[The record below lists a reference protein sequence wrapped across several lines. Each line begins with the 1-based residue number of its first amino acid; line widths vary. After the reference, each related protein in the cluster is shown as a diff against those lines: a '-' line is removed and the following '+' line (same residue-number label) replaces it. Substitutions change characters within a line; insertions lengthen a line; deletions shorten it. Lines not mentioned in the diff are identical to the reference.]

1 MIDKSVLCSAWK
13 CTVGTAVPLLLL
25 VLNIPFTQTALAEDP
40 FDVSGRAVVFFGP
53 TQDEYDAL
61 SEREQEDMNEILS
74 DFYFY
79 QNNVVP
85 FLEANGIEDFHTANP
100 VIRVVLSEEE
110 SRTFQRRQFEHDV
123 GLIMIDGAR
132 EPVVSFGVSTDV
144 DWIPMF
150 KAYFNIE

>member
-1 MIDKSVLCSAWK
+1 LIDKAVVCSAWK
-13 CTVGTAVPLLLL
+13 CAAGSTLALLLL
-25 VLNIPFTQTALAEDP
+25 VLQVLFTLAALAEDS

-53 TQDEYDAL
+53 TQEEYDAL

-100 VIRVVLSEEE
+100 VIHVVVSEDE
-110 SRTFQRRQFEHDV
+110 SRIFRRGKFEHDV
-123 GLIMIDGAR
+123 GLVMIDGSR
-132 EPVVSFGVSTDV
+132 EPIVSLGVSTDV
-144 DWIPMF
+144 DWMPMF
-150 KAYFNIE
+150 KAYFNLE

>member
-1 MIDKSVLCSAWK
+1 LIDKPVVCCAWK
-13 CTVGTAVPLLLL
+13 RTVGTTVPLLLL
-25 VLNIPFTQTALAEDP
+25 VVQLVFVQAAWAEDS

-61 SEREQEDMNEILS
+61 SEQEQEDMNEILS

-79 QNNVVP
+79 QHNVVP

-100 VIRVVLSEEE
+100 VIRVVLSENE
-110 SRTFQRRQFEHDV
+110 SRTFRRRRFGHTV

-132 EPVVSFGVSTDV
+132 EPVVSLGVSTDV

-150 KAYFNIE
+150 KVFFNIE

>member
-1 MIDKSVLCSAWK
+1 MINMLVACCVWK
-13 CTVGTAVPLLLL
+13 RTVGTTVPLLLL
-25 VLNIPFTQTALAEDP
+25 AVQLVFVQAAWAEDS
-40 FDVSGRAVVFFGP
+40 FDVSGRAVVFFAP

-74 DFYFY
+74 DFYVY

-85 FLEANGIEDFHTANP
+85 FLEANGIKDFHTANP

-110 SRTFQRRQFEHDV
+110 SRIFRRRQIEHDV

-132 EPVVSFGVSTDV
+132 EPVVSLGVSTDV

-150 KAYFNIE
+150 KAYFDIE

>member
-1 MIDKSVLCSAWK
+1 MFVIRFAWER
-13 CTVGTAVPLLLL
+13 TVGTTVPLLLL
-25 VLNIPFTQTALAEDP
+25 VLQVLFTQTAWAEDS

-61 SEREQEDMNEILS
+61 SEHEQEDMNEILS

-85 FLEANGIEDFHTANP
+85 FLEANGIEDFHSANP

-110 SRTFQRRQFEHDV
+110 SRIFRRRQFEHDV

-132 EPVVSFGVSTDV
+132 EPLVSLGVATDII
-144 DWIPMF
+144 WIPMF
-150 KAYFNIE
+150 KAYFNFE

>member
-1 MIDKSVLCSAWK
+1 MRVAFCAWK

-25 VLNIPFTQTALAEDP
+25 AVQLVLVQAAWAEDS
-40 FDVSGRAVVFFGP
+40 FDVSGRAVVFFTP

-85 FLEANGIEDFHTANP
+85 FLETNGIEDFHTANP
-100 VIRVVLSEEE
+100 VIRVVLSGQE
-110 SRTFQRRQFEHDV
+110 SRIFRRGQFEHDV
-123 GLIMIDGAR
+123 GLIMIDGPR
-132 EPVVSFGVSTDV
+132 EPVVSVGVSTDV

-150 KAYFNIE
+150 KAYFNLE